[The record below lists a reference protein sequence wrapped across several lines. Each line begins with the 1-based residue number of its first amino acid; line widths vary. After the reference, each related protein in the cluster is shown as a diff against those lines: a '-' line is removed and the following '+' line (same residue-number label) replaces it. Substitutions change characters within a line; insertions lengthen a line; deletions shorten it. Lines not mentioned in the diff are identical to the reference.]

1 MMIDLIDIILHIDK
15 YLNLIITNYGTLTY
29 LLLFFVIFM
38 ETAFVFTPFLPGD
51 SLLFASGAFAA
62 AGSLNIFLIFIIFS
76 AASVLGDTVNYWIGN
91 YFGER
96 IFSTKLVNEKYYEK
110 TKDFYKKY
118 GNKTILL
125 ARFVPIIRTFAP
137 FIAGIGKMDYFKF
150 LSFNVIGGVLWVLL
164 FTLAGYFFGSMSI
177 VKENFSIVIIAII
190 LISFIPVITEY
201 IKHKSTSARPAK

>member
-1 MMIDLIDIILHIDK
+1 MTDLIDIILHIDK
-15 YLNLIITNYGTLTY
+15 YLNIIITNYGVLTY

-38 ETAFVFTPFLPGD
+38 ETGFVFTPFLPGD

-76 AASVLGDTVNYWIGN
+76 VASILGDTVNYWIGN
-91 YFGER
+91 YFGKKV
-96 IFSTKLVNEKYYEK
+96 FSTKLVNEKYYEK
-110 TKDFYKKY
+110 TRDFYKKY

-150 LSFNVIGGVLWVLL
+150 LSFNVIGGILWVTL
-164 FTLAGYFFGSMSI
+164 FTLAGYFFGRMSI
-177 VKENFSIVIIAII
+177 IKENFSIVIIAII
-190 LISFIPVITEY
+190 LVSFIPVVIEY